1 MSGDFLNKYEATLQ
15 DTVPGIRRKIGIQ
28 ALLNAM
34 RSRTLR
40 RNYALQLTAP
50 AIDSDGDLQEVRIAG
65 SAAWDNAMY
74 RLFRPGMDRFMF
86 YTEHDNWPTDG
97 YPLRYPSGPFRG
109 FGNPTNYWVGMMT
122 KRIGMYFRAAI
133 RRARKRLQNR
143 YLENYSSG
151 NPLVDLF

>member
-1 MSGDFLNKYEATLQ
+1 MSGNFLNKYEATLE

-50 AIDSDGDLQEVRIAG
+50 AIDRDGDLDEVRIAG

-74 RLFRPGMDRFMF
+74 RLFRPGFDRFMA
-86 YTEHDNWPTDG
+86 YTEHENWPTEG
-97 YPLRYPSGPFRG
+97 YLVRYPPWIR
-109 FGNPTNYWVGMMT
+109 NPTNYWVGMMT

>member
-1 MSGDFLNKYEATLQ
+1 MSGNFLNKYEATLQ

-50 AIDSDGDLQEVRIAG
+50 AIDSDGDLQEVRVAG

-74 RLFRPGMDRFMF
+74 RLFRPGMGRFMF
-86 YTEHDNWPTDG
+86 YTEHDDWPQEG
-97 YPLRYPSGPFRG
+97 YFFTLSFWSTTRQPYELLG
-109 FGNPTNYWVGMMT
+109 WDDD
-122 KRIGMYFRAAI
+122 K
-133 RRARKRLQNR
+133 KNR
-143 YLENYSSG
+143 NVL
-151 NPLVDLF
+151 

>member
-1 MSGDFLNKYEATLQ
+1 MSGNFLNKYEATLE

-40 RNYALQLTAP
+40 RNYAMQLTAP
-50 AIDSDGDLQEVRIAG
+50 AIDRDGDLDEVRIAG

-74 RLFRPGMDRFMF
+74 RLFRPGFDRFML
-86 YTEHDNWPTDG
+86 YTEHENWPTGG
-97 YPLRYPSGPFRG
+97 YRVRYPATQFLR
-109 FGNPTNYWVGMMT
+109 NPTNYWVGMMT

>member
-1 MSGDFLNKYEATLQ
+1 MSGNFLNKYEAELQ

-50 AIDSDGDLQEVRIAG
+50 AIDRDGDLDEVRIAG

-74 RLFRPGMDRFMF
+74 RLFRPGFDRFMA
-86 YTEHDNWPTDG
+86 YTEHENWPTEG
-97 YPLRYPSGPFRG
+97 YLVRYPPWIR
-109 FGNPTNYWVGMMT
+109 NPTNYWVGMMT

>member
-1 MSGDFLNKYEATLQ
+1 MSGNFLNKYEATLQ

-50 AIDSDGDLQEVRIAG
+50 AIDSDGDLQEVRVAG

-74 RLFRPGMDRFMF
+74 RLFRPGMGRFMF
-86 YTEHDNWPTDG
+86 YTEHDDWPQEG
-97 YPLRYPSGPFRG
+97 YFLHYPSGLLH
-109 FGNPTNYWVGMMT
+109 GNPTNYWVGMMT

>member
-1 MSGDFLNKYEATLQ
+1 MSGNFLNKYEATLE

-50 AIDSDGDLQEVRIAG
+50 AIDRDGDLDEVRIAG

-74 RLFRPGMDRFMF
+74 RLFRPGFDRFML
-86 YTEHDNWPTDG
+86 YTEHENWPTGG
-97 YPLRYPSGPFRG
+97 YRVRYPPTQFLR
-109 FGNPTNYWVGMMT
+109 NPTNYWVGMMT

>member
-1 MSGDFLNKYEATLQ
+1 MSGNFLNKYEAELQ

-34 RSRTLR
+34 RARTLR
-40 RNYALQLTAP
+40 RNYAMQMTVP
-50 AIDSDGDLQEVRIAG
+50 AINRRGDLDEVRVAG

-74 RLFRPGMDRFMF
+74 RLFRPGFNRFMA
-86 YTEHDNWPTDG
+86 YTEHQDWPTDD
-97 YPLRYPSGPFRG
+97 YLVRFPPWIR
-109 FGNPTNYWVGMMT
+109 NPTNYWVGMMT

>member
-1 MSGDFLNKYEATLQ
+1 MSGNFLNKYEATLQ

-34 RSRTLR
+34 RARTLR

-50 AIDSDGDLQEVRIAG
+50 AIDSDGDLIEARAAG

-74 RLFRPGMDRFMF
+74 RLFRPGFDRFIT
-86 YTEHDNWPTDG
+86 YTEHENWPQEG
-97 YPLRYPSGPFRG
+97 YLTRYPAWIR
-109 FGNPTNYWVGMMT
+109 NPTNYWVGMMT

-133 RRARKRLQNR
+133 RRARQRIQNR
-143 YLENYSSG
+143 NYSSG
-151 NPLVDLF
+151 YPLLDLF